1 MSEHRHVPEVDADY
15 VHGLFSLD
23 GKVALVT
30 GGGSGLGEA
39 ISLGFSQAGATVV
52 IADVNE
58 AGASAVVESVSERPN
73 PPTFIHV
80 DVTSRASIDALV
92 GQVIER
98 FGRIDVLVNSAG
110 TAARHLAEDFPED
123 VWDRIITINLKGTFM
138 CCQAVG
144 RKMLEQ
150 GSGSIINIASIGASI
165 AYPHTTAYLQS
176 KGAVS
181 QMTRSLALE
190 WIDRG
195 VRVNAIAP
203 SLFNTPLVRAN
214 DAQKSLT
221 SEFIM
226 ARTPIGRKG
235 QPYEVVGPAIFLAS
249 DASAMVVGHILQVDG
264 GYLIT

>member
-1 MSEHRHVPEVDADY
+1 MSHVPEVEAGY
-15 VHGLFSLD
+15 VDGLFSLA

-30 GGGSGLGEA
+30 GGASGLGEA

-52 IADVNE
+52 IADINDE
-58 AGASAVVESVSERPN
+58 AGKAVIDSVAERPN
-73 PPTFIHV
+73 PPSFLHL
-80 DVTSRASIDALV
+80 DVTSRASIDGVVEEVV
-92 GQVIER
+92 GR
-98 FGRIDVLVNSAG
+98 LGKIDVLVNCAGSAS
-110 TAARHLAEDFPED
+110 RHLAEDFPEE
-123 VWDRIITINLKGTFM
+123 VWDRIIALNLKGTFM

-144 RKMLEQ
+144 RTMLAR
-150 GSGSIINIASIGASI
+150 GGGSIINIASIGASI

-203 SLFNTPLVRAN
+203 SLFDTPLVRMN
-214 DAQKSLT
+214 DSQKSYT

-249 DASAMVVGHILQVDG
+249 DAASMVVGHILQVDG
-264 GYLIT
+264 GYLIA

>member
-1 MSEHRHVPEVDADY
+1 MSHVPEVEADFVDA
-15 VHGLFSLD
+15 LFSLK
-23 GKVALVT
+23 GKVALIT
-30 GGGSGLGEA
+30 GGASGLGEA

-52 IADVNE
+52 IADINDE
-58 AGASAVVESVSERPN
+58 AGKAVVESVADRPN
-73 PPTFIHV
+73 PPSFVHL
-80 DVTSRASIDALV
+80 DVTSRASIDGVVEDVV
-92 GQVIER
+92 GR
-98 FGRIDVLVNSAG
+98 LGAIDVLVNCAGSAS
-110 TAARHLAEDFPED
+110 RHLAEDFPEE
-123 VWDRIITINLKGTFM
+123 VWDRIIALNLKGTFM

-144 RKMLEQ
+144 RKMLAQ

-190 WIDRG
+190 WVDRG

-203 SLFNTPLVRAN
+203 SLFDTPLVRMN
-214 DAQKSLT
+214 DSQKSYT

-249 DASAMVVGHILQVDG
+249 DAASMVVGHILQVDG
-264 GYLIT
+264 GYLIA

>member
-1 MSEHRHVPEVDADY
+1 MSSHVPEVDATY
-15 VHGLFSLD
+15 VDHLFSLA

-30 GGGSGLGEA
+30 GGASGLGEA
-39 ISLGFSQAGATVV
+39 ISLGFTQAGATVV
-52 IADVNE
+52 IADINDDAATGVI
-58 AGASAVVESVSERPN
+58 ESVSDRPN
-73 PPTFIHV
+73 PPTFMHL
-80 DVTSRASIDALV
+80 DVTSRASIDGVVDEVA
-92 GQVIER
+92 GR
-98 FGRIDVLVNSAG
+98 FGHIDVLVNCAGSAS
-110 TAARHLAEDFPED
+110 RHLAEDFPED
-123 VWDRIITINLKGTFM
+123 VWDRIIALNLKGTFM

-144 RKMLEQ
+144 RKMLGQ

-176 KGAVS
+176 KGAVA

-190 WIDRG
+190 WVDRG

-203 SLFNTPLVRAN
+203 SLFDTPLVRMN
-214 DAQKSLT
+214 DSQKSYT

-249 DASAMVVGHILQVDG
+249 AASSMVVGHILQVDG
-264 GYLIT
+264 GYLIA

>member
-1 MSEHRHVPEVDADY
+1 MSAHEPEVKAGFVD
-15 VHGLFSLD
+15 GLFSLA

-39 ISLGFSQAGATVV
+39 ISLGYTQAGATVV
-52 IADVNE
+52 IADVND
-58 AGASAVVESVSERPN
+58 AAANAVIESVADRPN
-73 PPTFIHV
+73 PPVFIHV

-92 GQVIER
+92 EEVVER
-98 FGRIDVLVNSAG
+98 FGKIDVLVNCAGSAS
-110 TAARHLAEDFPED
+110 RHLAEDFPED
-123 VWDRIITINLKGTFM
+123 VWDRIIALNLKGTFM

-144 RKMLEQ
+144 RKMLAQ

-195 VRVNAIAP
+195 IRVNAIAP
-203 SLFNTPLVRAN
+203 SLFDTPLVRMN
-214 DAQKSLT
+214 DSQKSLT

-249 DASAMVVGHILQVDG
+249 DAASMVVGHILQVDG
-264 GYLIT
+264 GYLIA

>member
-1 MSEHRHVPEVDADY
+1 MSSHEPEVKAGY
-15 VHGLFSLD
+15 VDGLFSLE
-23 GKVALVT
+23 GKIALVT

-39 ISLGFSQAGATVV
+39 IALGYTQAGATVV
-52 IADVNE
+52 IADVNDE
-58 AGASAVVESVSERPN
+58 AANAVVESVSARQN
-73 PPTFIHV
+73 PPSFIHA
-80 DVTSRASIDALV
+80 DVTSRPSIDALV
-92 GQVIER
+92 EEVLSR
-98 FGRIDVLVNSAG
+98 HGRIDVLVNCAG
-110 TAARHLAEDFPED
+110 MSARHVAEDFPED
-123 VWDRIITINLKGTFM
+123 VWDRIINLNLKGTFM
-138 CCQAVG
+138 ACQAVG
-144 RKMLEQ
+144 RTMLERA
-150 GSGSIINIASIGASI
+150 SGSIINISSIGASI

-203 SLFNTPLVRAN
+203 SLFDTPLVRRN
-214 DAQKSLT
+214 DAQKSYT

-249 DASAMVVGHILQVDG
+249 DAAAMVVGHVLQVDG

>member
-1 MSEHRHVPEVDADY
+1 VSSHEPEVAPGFVD
-15 VHGLFSLD
+15 GLFSLE
-23 GKVALVT
+23 GKTALVV

-39 ISLGFSQAGATVV
+39 ISLGFTQAGGTVV
-52 IADVNE
+52 IADINDE
-58 AGASAVVESVSERPN
+58 ASRAVVESVADRPN
-73 PPTFIHV
+73 PPVFIHV

-92 GQVIER
+92 DEVGER
-98 FGRIDVLVNSAG
+98 FGRIDVLVNCAGSAS
-110 TAARHLAEDFPED
+110 RHLAEDFPEE
-123 VWDRIITINLKGTFM
+123 VWDRIIALNLKGTFM
-138 CCQAVG
+138 TCQTVG
-144 RKMLEQ
+144 RKMLAQ

-176 KGAVS
+176 KGAVA

-203 SLFNTPLVRAN
+203 SLFDTPLVRMN

-264 GYLIT
+264 GYLIA

>member
-1 MSEHRHVPEVDADY
+1 
-15 VHGLFSLD
+15 
-23 GKVALVT
+23 
-30 GGGSGLGEA
+30 
-39 ISLGFSQAGATVV
+39 
-52 IADVNE
+52 
-58 AGASAVVESVSERPN
+58 
-73 PPTFIHV
+73 
-80 DVTSRASIDALV
+80 VTSRASIDGVVEEVV
-92 GQVIER
+92 GR
-98 FGRIDVLVNSAG
+98 LGKIDVLVNCAGSAS
-110 TAARHLAEDFPED
+110 RHLAEDFPEE
-123 VWDRIITINLKGTFM
+123 VWDRIIALNLKGTFM

-144 RKMLEQ
+144 RTMLAR
-150 GSGSIINIASIGASI
+150 GGGSIINIASIGASI

-203 SLFNTPLVRAN
+203 SLFDTPLVRMN
-214 DAQKSLT
+214 DSQKSYT

-249 DASAMVVGHILQVDG
+249 DAASMVVGHILQVDG
-264 GYLIT
+264 GYLIA